1 LPAGVDFPY
10 PGLMPS
16 QSKLPRVLRFGTFEI
31 DVPAGE
37 LRKNGIKLKLQDQP
51 FQLLCMLVERP
62 GEVVTRE
69 DLRTRLWP
77 ADTFVDFDHG
87 LNAAV
92 KRLRD
97 ALGDSAEAPRFV
109 ETMARRGYRFIS
121 SLEKL
126 DDSGHFTERVSRS
139 SDTVP
144 TTRSLH
150 SSDSGPVSRRTG
162 LAIGLGVVIV
172 AATAFW
178 LGSQLKAPRVKD
190 SVHLTNGG
198 LSSHN
203 SLQVGIAYDEDPAP
217 AAFRVFWSGF
227 ISAEQTP
234 LVIFSN
240 AKFVGSPEVGLRYYD
255 EKKDGKD
262 ILIFDHYTG
271 VGETLA
277 VHELDRVFAVLHR
290 EIRLKRGSLLELD
303 DAKNNN
309 LIFVGSPLENLTL
322 LEIPG
327 TQEFVFHR
335 IESGPRKGD
344 PELVNV
350 HPQPGE
356 PKEFLVTPRH
366 DVMTEDYAVVALLR
380 GLNPAQSVLIL
391 AGNTTMGTQAAVEY
405 VCHLNSVEALL
416 PRLSVS
422 ENGQLKPFEAVI
434 RVKVTRGVPVSTEL
448 VALRS
453 GSS

>member
-1 LPAGVDFPY
+1 MPAR
-10 PGLMPS
+10 S
-16 QSKLPRVLRFGTFEI
+16 QLPRLLRFGLFEI

-37 LRKNGIKLKLQDQP
+37 LRENGVKLKLQEQP
-51 FQLLCMLVERP
+51 FQILCLLVEQP

-69 DLRTRLWP
+69 ELRNRLWP

-87 LNAAV
+87 LNAAI

-97 ALGDSAEAPRFV
+97 ALGESAEKPIFI
-109 ETMARRGYRFIS
+109 ETLARRGYRFIAPV
-121 SLEKL
+121 EKL
-126 DDSGHFTERVSRS
+126 DDSGRFTERVSRQGETATADQS
-139 SDTVP
+139 HD
-144 TTRSLH
+144 SL
-150 SSDSGPVSRRTG
+150 G
-162 LAIGLGVVIV
+162 LARLRRRIGFGV
-172 AATAFW
+172 AALCLGACVLAAATFW
-178 LGSQLKAPRVKD
+178 PGSPLKALRLKD
-190 SVHLTNGG
+190 SVQLTAGQPCI
-198 LSSHN
+198 SHD
-203 SLQVGIAYDEDPAP
+203 IDAP
-217 AAFRVFWSGF
+217 AALRVFWSGF

-240 AKFVGSPEVGLRYYD
+240 AKFVGRPEVGLRYYD

-262 ILIFDHYTG
+262 SLVFEHYTG

-277 VHELDRVFAVLHR
+277 VHELDRVFALLHR
-290 EIRLKRGSLLELD
+290 EIRVKRGGLLELD
-303 DAKNNN
+303 DAKNND

-344 PELVNV
+344 PALVNV

-356 PKEFLVTPRH
+356 PKEFLVTPTH
-366 DVMTEDYAVVALLR
+366 DLMTEDYAVIALVR
-380 GLNPAQSVLIL
+380 GLNPGQSVLIL

-405 VCHLNSVEALL
+405 VCHQNSVESLL

-422 ENGQLKPFEAVI
+422 ENGHLKPFEAVI
-434 RVKVTRGVPVSTEL
+434 RVKVTRGVPVNTEL
-448 VALRS
+448 VALHS
-453 GSS
+453 GTS

>member
-1 LPAGVDFPY
+1 
-10 PGLMPS
+10 MPIQS
-16 QSKLPRVLRFGTFEI
+16 QRPQVLRFGVFEV
-31 DVPAGE
+31 DAQSGE
-37 LRKNGIKLKLQDQP
+37 LRKNGIKLKLQEQP
-51 FQLLCMLVERP
+51 FQVLCMLIEHP

-69 DLRTRLWP
+69 DLRIRLWP

-97 ALGDSAEAPRFV
+97 ALGDSPEAPRFI

-121 SLEKL
+121 PI
-126 DDSGHFTERVSRS
+126 
-139 SDTVP
+139 DTVP
-144 TTRSLH
+144 TVRSPHLPDPGRATR
-150 SSDSGPVSRRTG
+150 RIG
-162 LAIGLGVVIV
+162 LAIGLGATI
-172 AATAFW
+172 AAASFW
-178 LGSQLKAPRVKD
+178 LGSLVNVPQA
-190 SVHLTNGG
+190 
-198 LSSHN
+198 
-203 SLQVGIAYDEDPAP
+203 GIAHGEDLAP
-217 AAFRVFWSGF
+217 AALRAFWSGF

-240 AKFVGSPEVGLRYYD
+240 AKFVGRPEVGLRYYD

-262 ILIFDHYTG
+262 SLVFEHYTG

-277 VHELDRVFAVLHR
+277 VHELDRVFALLHR
-290 EIRLKRGSLLELD
+290 EIRVKRGGLLELD
-303 DAKNNN
+303 DAKNND

-344 PELVNV
+344 PALVNV

-356 PKEFLVTPRH
+356 PKEFLVTPTH
-366 DVMTEDYAVVALLR
+366 DLMTEDYAVIALVR
-380 GLNPAQSVLIL
+380 GLNPGQSVLIL

-405 VCHLNSVEALL
+405 VCHQNSVESLL

-422 ENGQLKPFEAVI
+422 ENGHLKPFEAVI

-448 VALRS
+448 VTLRS
-453 GSS
+453 GPS

>member
-1 LPAGVDFPY
+1 MPAR
-10 PGLMPS
+10 S
-16 QSKLPRVLRFGTFEI
+16 QLPRLLRFGLFEI

-37 LRKNGIKLKLQDQP
+37 LRESGVKLKLQEQP
-51 FQLLCMLVERP
+51 FQILCMLVEHP

-69 DLRTRLWP
+69 ELRSRLWP

-87 LNAAV
+87 LNAAI

-97 ALGDSAEAPRFV
+97 ALGESAEKPIFI
-109 ETMARRGYRFIS
+109 ETLPRRGYRFIVPV
-121 SLEKL
+121 EKL
-126 DDSGHFTERVSRS
+126 DDSGRFMERVSRQGETATADQS
-139 SDTVP
+139 
-144 TTRSLH
+144 H
-150 SSDSGPVSRRTG
+150 DSPG
-162 LAIGLGVVIV
+162 LARLRRRIGFGIVVLCIGAGVL
-172 AATAFW
+172 AAARFW
-178 LGSQLKAPRVKD
+178 PGSPLKALRLKD
-190 SVHLTNGG
+190 SVRLTAGQPRI
-198 LSSHN
+198 SHD
-203 SLQVGIAYDEDPAP
+203 ADAP

-227 ISAEQTP
+227 ISAEETP

-240 AKFVGSPEVGLRYYD
+240 AKFVGRPEVSMHYYD
-255 EKKDGKD
+255 EKKDGKESL
-262 ILIFDHYTG
+262 ILDQYTG

-277 VHELDRVFAVLHR
+277 VHELDRVFTLLHR
-290 EIRLKRGSLLELD
+290 EIRLKRGGLLELD

-356 PKEFLVTPRH
+356 PKEFLVNPSHEVT
-366 DVMTEDYAVVALLR
+366 TEDYAVIALVR
-380 GLNPAQSVLIL
+380 GLNPGQSVLIL

-448 VALRS
+448 VTLRS
-453 GSS
+453 GTS